1 MNAAQKRK
9 RERLRKVAEA
19 KKADRKRNKN
29 RRNSVG
35 RVGSPNLRDAAKQ
48 VQARKKKIVN
58 QVNSAFNK

>member
-1 MNAAQKRK
+1 MKDAQKKKIKRLKEGAAKARK
-9 RERLRKVAEA
+9 KGP
-19 KKADRKRNKN
+19 
-29 RRNSVG
+29 RNSAG